1 MAPERLASWLV
12 VTALLGSL
20 GCLINEHSTLTEYHA
35 IDQKTGYH
43 LKYEPVKMNGGS
55 GYVIIKSIYADSH
68 PQPTD
73 HPVQMSGIPV
83 RNFEQLKKW
92 FKEEKKQHPDLHK
105 IQTGLG
111 FVK

>member
-12 VTALLGSL
+12 VTALLGSF

-43 LKYEPVKMNGGS
+43 MKYEPVKMNVGS

-92 FKEEKKQHPDLHK
+92 LKAEKKKHPDLHK
-105 IQTGLG
+105 NQTGFG